1 MLSPAKLFMENWDS
15 GRRWSGPEV
24 QNFVPPCVEFNK
36 SVSECLRL
44 PDAIESYEALK
55 NLQRGDDNDVK
66 NGRILHILREI
77 DSFFELAHPR
87 SLNRAKLFDR
97 LPLSHWLRKLV
108 YSRLENGFFA
118 STEIYNLVPRGP
130 LIRSAREAFASSA
143 YSFPDQFTF
152 LTVVTKE
159 ISIEDRPIQI
169 TPMVLDRSVNQGA
182 GLAPTS
188 SGCEKVAF
196 IPIAQLED
204 HLLVTQTEIK
214 KCAYVDFRLKEGLD
228 AATIIDT
235 VLDDVVFADIV
246 VSGELV
252 VNAEAANRLGP
263 LIGAKPGRTRLL
275 LAGSG
280 NTLETRDDLP
290 WNEARVFNG
299 AGVELWRQRK
309 IWQAGLDS
317 HRAKELGL
325 TPGHDGR
332 VMEQNHAG
340 SEVVVA
346 DVDGLGRCVVLI
358 CQDIKSAPL
367 ASELVRRYQ
376 PDWVFVPIMD
386 WGTGITRW
394 AHQEAFGLSILSPAR
409 FLIASSLSM
418 VEKLKKTEQPC
429 GLAIG
434 PRLAAD
440 EDESRVCQPVY
451 VKSAPH
457 GYGMVEWRGDWGKT
471 SLAYEP
477 PVESQ
482 RKDDTTH

>member
-1 MLSPAKLFMENWDS
+1 MW
-15 GRRWSGPEV
+15 
-24 QNFVPPCVEFNK
+24 
-36 SVSECLRL
+36 ECLRL

-55 NLQRGDDNDVK
+55 NIQRGEKDDIR
-66 NGRILHILREI
+66 NGRVFHILQEI
-77 DSFFELAHPR
+77 DTFFELAHPR
-87 SLNRAKLFDR
+87 SLNRAKLFDK
-97 LPLSHWLRKLV
+97 LPLSHWLRKLI
-108 YSRLENGFFA
+108 YTRLENGFFA
-118 STEIYNLVPRGP
+118 ATEFHNLVPRGP
-130 LIRSAREAFASSA
+130 LLRSAREAFASSA
-143 YSFPDQFTF
+143 YSFSDQFTF

-159 ISIEDRPIQI
+159 IPIDDRPIQI
-169 TPMVLDRSVNQGA
+169 TPIVLDRSIHQGA
-182 GLAPTS
+182 GLAPAS

-196 IPIAQLED
+196 IPIAQLDD
-204 HLLVTQTEIK
+204 HLSVTQTEIK
-214 KCAYVDFRLKEGLD
+214 KRAYVDFRLQEDLD
-228 AATIIDT
+228 AAAIIDT
-235 VLDDVVFADIV
+235 VLDDVGFADIV
-246 VSGELV
+246 VSGELT

-299 AGVELWRQRK
+299 VGVELWRQRK

-317 HRAKELGL
+317 DRAKELGL

-358 CQDIKSAPL
+358 CQDIKSTPL
-367 ASELVRRYQ
+367 ASELIRRYQ

-386 WGTGITRW
+386 WGTGTTRW
-394 AHQEAFGLSILSPAR
+394 AHLEAFGLSTLSPAR

-418 VEKLKKTEQPC
+418 VEKLKKSEQPC

-434 PRLAAD
+434 PKLAAD

-471 SLAYEP
+471 SVAYEP
-477 PVESQ
+477 SVKSE